1 MEPSRARLHLLIAAA
16 ASVALIM
23 AVQGI
28 VPALPAAQRALG
40 ISDSAA
46 GWFTTAYVLPGVVL
60 TVPLGLLGER
70 VGLRAMFGGSLV
82 VYGVAGAVQP
92 LLSSYVA
99 IVALRAVQGACFAV
113 AMPLT
118 VPIIARAHAAQRQVT
133 AFAVR
138 QTTITAGEFALP
150 LIGTLLATI
159 SWKVPLLA
167 QALAV
172 PLGVAA
178 WVVLEDDA
186 RTRGMGRAGDVWAV
200 VRAHPTAVVVLL
212 IGFTRF
218 LFKFLVIA
226 YVPLLVVRHLGGSVT
241 TGGLIV
247 TIAAAAT
254 GLTATQVPRLLSLLP
269 ASRLLCGA
277 ALVIAAALLGFALSG
292 SVLVA
297 VPIALLF
304 GIGDGILAVLQ
315 DGYLVKTWAPEDQ
328 AIASSLSQT
337 ARNVGKVAAPAA
349 MTTLLAV
356 MSFGPALVAM
366 AAVALVLA
374 GAFGSLRR
382 LDLRFAPAIAT
393 PSSTIA

>member
-1 MEPSRARLHLLIAAA
+1 MEPSRGRLHLLIAAA

-46 GWFTTAYVLPGVVL
+46 GWFTTAYVVPGVVL

-70 VGLRAMFGGSLV
+70 FGLRTMFAGALI

-92 LLSSYVA
+92 LLSSYVLM
-99 IVALRAVQGACFAV
+99 VVLRAVQGACFAV

-118 VPIIARAHAAQRQVT
+118 VPIIARAHAAQRQLG
-133 AFAVR
+133 AFAMR

-150 LIGTLLATI
+150 LIGTALATI

-172 PLGVAA
+172 PLGIVAWA
-178 WVVLEDDA
+178 VLEDET
-186 RTRGMGRAGDVWAV
+186 RTRAMGRAGDVWAV
-200 VRAHPTAVVVLL
+200 MRAHPRAVVVLL
-212 IGFTRF
+212 VGFARF

-247 TIAAAAT
+247 TVAAAST
-254 GLTATQVPRLLSLLP
+254 GLTATQVPRLLSLVP
-269 ASRLLCGA
+269 ASRLLCAA
-277 ALVIAAALLGFALSG
+277 ALVDAAALLGFALSG
-292 SVLVA
+292 SVLVT

-304 GIGDGILAVLQ
+304 GLGDGILAVLQ
-315 DGYLVKTWAPEDQ
+315 DGYLVKTWPPEEQ
-328 AIASSLSQT
+328 AIAASLSQT
-337 ARNVGKVAAPAA
+337 ARNVGKVAAPAV
-349 MTTLLAV
+349 MTALLAV
-356 MSFGPALVAM
+356 MSFAPALIAM
-366 AAVALVLA
+366 SAVGVVLA

-382 LDLRFAPAIAT
+382 LDLRFAAPLAAPT
-393 PSSTIA
+393 TTIA